1 MANKNDK
8 GERKSITSRFQIIML
23 KCRRHAVDFA
33 FRETMPC
40 GFVAPLRDGLTNLC
54 GYFAGLA
61 SVQFEI
67 SRHLHRQRERGRDV
81 VCRPTSS
88 AHSQH
93 RNQRRRQHGLA
104 AASDGGRPRPG
115 YRLSTS

>member
-23 KCRRHAVDFA
+23 KCRRRGVDFG

-67 SRHLHRQRERGRDV
+67 SRQLHRQRERGRGVVFVDRGAENARLDV
-81 VCRPTSS
+81 GR
-88 AHSQH
+88 H
-93 RNQRRRQHGLA
+93 RVEVVSG
-104 AASDGGRPRPG
+104 
-115 YRLSTS
+115 